1 MGFTSSIDG
10 DIVSFTE
17 SAERLDVVGMVMGP
31 IRKHIC
37 CTRKIPFTMIASS
50 ETCRFKEL
58 LLKSSKNFNGSACL
72 SRLASIAFVMTNGL
86 SVLASIAV
94 VSQIPTERKIYSICL
109 LVLASIAVGRPNPT
123 ERKYISRSK
132 HCLCVP
138 KLSVSLSKHWI
149 WASKSVYQS
158 QQALLLS

>member
-1 MGFTSSIDG
+1 MS
-10 DIVSFTE
+10 V
-17 SAERLDVVGMVMGP
+17 
-31 IRKHIC
+31 
-37 CTRKIPFTMIASS
+37 
-50 ETCRFKEL
+50 
-58 LLKSSKNFNGSACL
+58 
-72 SRLASIAFVMTNGL
+72 GL
-86 SVLASIAV
+86 SKHRVCHDKRSIGLSKHRRCV
-94 VSQIPTERKIYSICL
+94 PNPNGNKKIHSMCL